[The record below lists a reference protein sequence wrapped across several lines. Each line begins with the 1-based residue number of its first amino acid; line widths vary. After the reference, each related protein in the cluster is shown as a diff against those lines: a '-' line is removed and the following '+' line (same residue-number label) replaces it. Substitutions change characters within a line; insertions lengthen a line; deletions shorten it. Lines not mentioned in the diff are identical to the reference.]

1 MRLTKTYSLM
11 HTLVNFSN
19 YHHLQSVR
27 FELYIN
33 HKYIKIVESDW
44 SSAGLNSTV
53 IVQLYTSCLS
63 NWTVRVINYALIAI
77 EWVIFFSI
85 LLRS

>member
-44 SSAGLNSTV
+44 SSAGLISTV
-53 IVQLYTSCLS
+53 IVQLYASCLS
-63 NWTVRVINYALIAI
+63 NWNWTVRVIKLPLVAL
-77 EWVIFFSI
+77 EWLFFRD
-85 LLRS
+85 LA